1 MTLGCV
7 HMGENEQSQRSE
19 DWFEQRDPSTG
30 AVVRFV
36 ERRRGDR
43 RRSARRLVEA
53 LPQHA
58 EPLPTVSLIVPT
70 RNEARNVA
78 DVLEHLPDMVSEV
91 LIVDTHSSDVTK
103 LMASSARPDVRMI
116 EEPRPGKG
124 HALRTGLSAA
134 TGDVLVAMDADGSM
148 APEEIPRFV
157 LPLQHGFDFTKGSR
171 FMAGGGSLD
180 ITPIRRLGNRALV
193 ETVNLLF
200 NVHYTDLCYGYF
212 ALRRIFLQSL
222 DLRST
227 GFEIET
233 EIILRAQIM
242 GLRIAEVPSVELPR
256 RTGSSGL
263 RAGSDGVRILRT
275 ILRERRQS
283 SMQKGPS
290 KA

>member
-1 MTLGCV
+1 
-7 HMGENEQSQRSE
+7 MGEGNEHGQRSE
-19 DWFEQRDPSTG
+19 DWFEHRDPSTG
-30 AVVRFV
+30 TLVRFV

-43 RRSARRLVEA
+43 RYNARRLVET

-58 EPLPTVSLIVPT
+58 EPLPTVSLIIPT

-78 DVLEHLPDMVSEV
+78 DVLEHLPDLVTEV
-91 LIVDTHSSDVTK
+91 ILVDTRSFDVTR
-103 LMASSARPDVRMI
+103 LMASSVRPDVRTI

-124 HALRTGLSAA
+124 YALRTGLSAA

-148 APEEIPRFV
+148 SPEEIPRFV

-200 NVHYTDLCYGYF
+200 KVHYTDLCYGYF

-222 DLRST
+222 DLQST

-233 EIILRAQIM
+233 EIILRAHVM
-242 GLRIAEVPSVELPR
+242 GLRIAEVPSVEMPR
-256 RTGSSGL
+256 RTGASGL
-263 RAGSDGVRILRT
+263 RAGSDGARILRT
-275 ILRERRQS
+275 ILKEHRS
-283 SMQKGPS
+283 SGTLHSPS
-290 KA
+290 SG

>member
-7 HMGENEQSQRSE
+7 HMGENEQGRKSE

-30 AVVRFV
+30 TMTRFV

-43 RRSARRLVEA
+43 RRSAKRLVET

-58 EPLPTVSLIVPT
+58 EPLPTVSLIIPT

-78 DVLEHLPDMVSEV
+78 DVLERLPDMVSEV
-91 LIVDTHSSDVTK
+91 VLVDTRSSDVTT
-103 LMASSARPDVRMI
+103 LMASSARPDIRTI
-116 EEPRPGKG
+116 EEPRRGKG
-124 HALRTGLSAA
+124 YALRTGLSAA

-148 APEEIPRFV
+148 SPEEIPRFV

-180 ITPIRRLGNRALV
+180 ITPIRRLGNGALL
-193 ETVNLLF
+193 EAVNILF
-200 NVHYTDLCYGYF
+200 KVHYTDLCYGYF

-222 DLRST
+222 DLHSS

-233 EIILRAQIM
+233 EIILRAHIM
-242 GLRIAEVPSVELPR
+242 GLRVAEVPSVELPR
-256 RTGSSGL
+256 RTGTSGL
-263 RAGSDGVRILRT
+263 RPASDGVRILKT
-275 ILRERRQS
+275 ILSEYRS
-283 SMQKGPS
+283 SSRHHSPS
-290 KA
+290 KI

>member
-1 MTLGCV
+1 
-7 HMGENEQSQRSE
+7 
-19 DWFEQRDPSTG
+19 
-30 AVVRFV
+30 
-36 ERRRGDR
+36 
-43 RRSARRLVEA
+43 
-53 LPQHA
+53 
-58 EPLPTVSLIVPT
+58 
-70 RNEARNVA
+70 
-78 DVLEHLPDMVSEV
+78 
-91 LIVDTHSSDVTK
+91 
-103 LMASSARPDVRMI
+103 
-116 EEPRPGKG
+116 
-124 HALRTGLSAA
+124 
-134 TGDVLVAMDADGSM
+134 
-148 APEEIPRFV
+148 
-157 LPLQHGFDFTKGSR
+157 
-171 FMAGGGSLD
+171 MAGGGSLD